1 MTKIYFVIASF
12 VVYKRILFFYFLMN
26 LFMETIN
33 GYGTED
39 TETIKSKVTNW
50 IASQS
55 RYIKGLFQ
63 NLCWES

>member
-1 MTKIYFVIASF
+1 MS
-12 VVYKRILFFYFLMN
+12 

-55 RYIKGLFQ
+55 RYIKGWFQ